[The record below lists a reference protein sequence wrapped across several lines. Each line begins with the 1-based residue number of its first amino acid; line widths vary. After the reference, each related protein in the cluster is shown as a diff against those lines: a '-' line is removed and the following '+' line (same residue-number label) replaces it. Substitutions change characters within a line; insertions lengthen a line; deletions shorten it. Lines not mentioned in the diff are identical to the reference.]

1 MWLVGLHQPRPH
13 WAGDNDGVNGV
24 EGDSLLG
31 LSPPQLLLVL
41 PFLGCTTS
49 DLWILN
55 FSRISLLHVW
65 VCMSKVLQCCW
76 QNYGPS
82 YLSVVL
88 YIDPFRGALYQ
99 HSWWLTQRKALQII
113 LHHFSINQCYDPI
126 ILFQK
131 INQTPKSLVWY
142 SHKHLVCRVQLLKSY
157 QQKPFNKQSERID
170 LSLLFLSATGQL
182 ANITKNS
189 SMHFLFE
196 VIHNILL

>member
-99 HSWWLTQRKALQII
+99 HSWWLTQRKALQNHITSLFYQSVLWSNNFI
-113 LHHFSINQCYDPI
+113 SENKPNSQISGMIFTQTFSLPSATT
-126 ILFQK
+126 QK
-131 INQTPKSLVWY
+131 
-142 SHKHLVCRVQLLKSY
+142 
-157 QQKPFNKQSERID
+157 
-170 LSLLFLSATGQL
+170 LSAKT
-182 ANITKNS
+182 
-189 SMHFLFE
+189 F
-196 VIHNILL
+196 